1 MLYKDSQCKSELSEP
16 LHSHMKLHLG
26 SMHTVWI
33 SITYGKKIKKIKKDF
48 FAHTVHVAS
57 ESQGR
62 ICSLEFVLSV
72 KSFESLLIIIKLQMI
87 FLNNQ

>member
-33 SITYGKKIKKIKKDF
+33 SITYEKKKKDF
-48 FAHTVHVAS
+48 FVHAIHVAS
-57 ESQGR
+57 ESQGMFSR
-62 ICSLEFVLSV
+62 ICAFSEVF
-72 KSFESLLIIIKLQMI
+72 
-87 FLNNQ
+87 